1 MGKKRVVLD
10 TNILISALGW
20 KGNPRIIFNKVI
32 DGEFELVLSHK
43 QLSELLRVLSYPK
56 FKFSSEQKDRFLSI
70 LLGIVM
76 LVKTKHSINVIKE
89 DPDDNVILEPD
100 NEMKIDYI
108 ISGDGHLL
116 KLKEFKGTR
125 IVTPKQFLDLF

>member
-20 KGNPRIIFNKVI
+20 KGNPRTIFIKVI

-89 DPDDNVILEPD
+89 DPDDNIILEPA